1 MGATPADDGGARR
14 AQPARFPLDDKRVY
28 DAYVAGRQSAAM
40 CVAVRAGL
48 FDWLAADG
56 AGATVGSSAGV
67 ASRGRTIADEATSTP
82 SSFQK

>member
-14 AQPARFPLDDKRVY
+14 VQPARFPLDDKRVY

-48 FDWLAADG
+48 FDWLA
-56 AGATVGSSAGV
+56 S
-67 ASRGRTIADEATSTP
+67 E
-82 SSFQK
+82 